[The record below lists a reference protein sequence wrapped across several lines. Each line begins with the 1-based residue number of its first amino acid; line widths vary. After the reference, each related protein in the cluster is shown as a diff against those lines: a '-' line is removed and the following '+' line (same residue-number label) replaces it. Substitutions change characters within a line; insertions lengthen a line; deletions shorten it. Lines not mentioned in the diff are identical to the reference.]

1 MKKLIALF
9 LAALLVYCLAACAD
23 SGSSAGNPGKP
34 DETAA
39 PAGPAVLEKL
49 PTVLS
54 QTEYVLYQNFFYGD
68 GAGDYIGKT
77 VTKEGTFTR
86 LYDAFSQ
93 KTRYYVWGY
102 MDATKCC
109 DWQWEFVP
117 AQGAELPAVGSQV
130 EVTGDFAG
138 SENALD
144 GYWIEDAAIQVRT
157 PYAAPATDIA
167 LTTMSD
173 TLERVQLLNIQYK
186 PEEFEGKDVYFYG
199 RVSGPGVI
207 EDPYYDGSW
216 TQNIE
221 SADELPAIG
230 TIVIVHGTVK
240 NGVVTAATLTPTE
253 EY

>member
-1 MKKLIALF
+1 MKKLVLI
-9 LAALLVYCLAACAD
+9 LLCCWLLCAC
-23 SGSSAGNPGKP
+23 GK
-34 DETAA
+34 TA
-39 PAGPAVLEKL
+39 PKSEGL
-49 PTVLS
+49 PTVLMPS
-54 QTEYVLYQNFFYGD
+54 EYVLYTNIFYNQTGEDYVGD
-68 GAGDYIGKT
+68 
-77 VTKEGTFTR
+77 TFQKVGVYTR
-86 LYDAFSQ
+86 IYDAFNGRE
-93 KTRYYVWGY
+93 RYYVWGY
-102 MDATKCC
+102 KDATKCC

-117 AQGAELPAVGSQV
+117 AQGAELPSVGSQV
-130 EVTGDFAG
+130 EVTDAFAG

-216 TQNIE
+216 TQKIE

-240 NGVVTAATLTPTE
+240 DGVVTAATITPTE